1 MGIYNMAML
10 NLSEGSSE
18 YRPTSQVM
26 AGGKG
31 NRPTRSKSARAK
43 VEMAERICTTF
54 VDGCVFGE
62 GSQGFPD
69 KNVLYDSGGDCK
81 WVGGGSKFHTHFRTL
96 AQMIFLIS
104 EFSVGSWFVWN
115 FKTDSFGKKRSNC
128 WNLLF
133 FRELKCKQCSS
144 F

>member
-1 MGIYNMAML
+1 MENSQRFPWYLAGMMKDGDFPMAML

-43 VEMAERICTTF
+43 VQMAERICTTF

-69 KNVLYDSGGDCK
+69 KNVLYDSGGDC
-81 WVGGGSKFHTHFRTL
+81 
-96 AQMIFLIS
+96 
-104 EFSVGSWFVWN
+104 
-115 FKTDSFGKKRSNC
+115 
-128 WNLLF
+128 
-133 FRELKCKQCSS
+133 
-144 F
+144 